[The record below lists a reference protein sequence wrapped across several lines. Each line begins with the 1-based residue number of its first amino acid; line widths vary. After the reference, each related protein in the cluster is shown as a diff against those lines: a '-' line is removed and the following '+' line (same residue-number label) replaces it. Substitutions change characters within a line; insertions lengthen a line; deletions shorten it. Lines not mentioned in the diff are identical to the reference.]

1 MMGNGG
7 IGRRQMELFV
17 GMAMAMAMAMA
28 VVETA
33 KPCGT
38 FREMMTG
45 D

>member
-1 MMGNGG
+1 
-7 IGRRQMELFV
+7 MELFV
-17 GMAMAMAMAMA
+17 GMEMAMMAMAMAMAMA